1 MVMANDIHDKNDAKA
16 DALRRCK
23 TDRNL
28 ARIAYYRINDAGDF
42 KMLYSHK
49 NENAPPAPGEE
60 PEAAPAKKKK
70 RKKPRKKTRW
80 EKIKALFGA

>member
-1 MVMANDIHDKNDAKA
+1 
-16 DALRRCK
+16 
-23 TDRNL
+23 
-28 ARIAYYRINDAGDF
+28 
-42 KMLYSHK
+42 MLYSHK